1 VLGGQKV
8 WTSGAQ
14 FADVGYVIAR
24 TDPDAPRQRAFTAF
38 LVPMDAPGVEV
49 RPLRQMTGGT
59 SFNEVFFDEVR
70 IPDSARLG
78 EEGGGWA
85 AMMTTLAFE
94 RANAADGLGFG
105 GTELVDRLLLTAR
118 HLGRDTDPV
127 IRQRIAELYSRNRMR
142 NWVADRAEAKIDA
155 AITRLTDADPKVR
168 LAAESELRE
177 FRELAYPMLKRAAA
191 GTSSIDRSLQATLLV
206 KWLEEKVGPE
216 KLKIRDQ
223 DVIQAAEFTIAGK
236 IEAPSVTGCTPYFG
250 DVTVQVAEVR
260 SIRFLA
266 GPGAETELTIDAARY
281 AAMAQDVWL
290 DTEVDLA
297 EGAAIEISA
306 AGQVDLWPQG
316 GNYKVGPDAQPR
328 QGNSPDGNPAGI
340 LLGRIGERGKAF
352 HIGSKFRGSLSESG
366 RLYLRIACSPWNNA
380 STGGYAV
387 KIDPNADLD
396 ETPAVVAP
404 APKKK
409 NKALP
414 KGQFK

>member
-1 VLGGQKV
+1 VARLLGFVVLLGVIGLSVSAAPDEPSPPAKKKN
-8 WTSGAQ
+8 GPA
-14 FADVGYVIAR
+14 ADIA
-24 TDPDAPRQRAFTAF
+24 
-38 LVPMDAPGVEV
+38 EV
-49 RPLRQMTGGT
+49 RFVDG
-59 SFNEVFFDEVR
+59 SNVR
-70 IPDSARLG
+70 MNLAQPAIEITTRYGKLKIPVADIRRI
-78 EEGGGWA
+78 EF
-85 AMMTTLAFE
+85 AF
-94 RANAADGLGFG
+94 RY
-105 GTELVDRLLLTAR
+105 
-118 HLGRDTDPV
+118 P
-127 IRQRIAELYSRNRMR
+127 
-142 NWVADRAEAKIDA
+142 DRAEAKIDA

-223 DVIQAAEFTIAGK
+223 DVIQAAEFTVAGK
-236 IEAPSVTGCTPYFG
+236 IEAPSVKGCTPYFG